1 GPAAETA
8 GREGRG
14 HLGTTGCG
22 LSHGHARAG
31 RHAYPAQAFRHR
43 RAHPGAEYVTRR
55 PVVYHIISA
64 GRHQVS
70 AASDLVMREGRV
82 AVELDPEIVKAKG
95 VFVEID
101 PKRLRRLDDDGWVI
115 GYPELVD
122 RRQVP

>member
-1 GPAAETA
+1 M
-8 GREGRG
+8 
-14 HLGTTGCG
+14 
-22 LSHGHARAG
+22 
-31 RHAYPAQAFRHR
+31 
-43 RAHPGAEYVTRR
+43 TRR

-64 GRHQVS
+64 GRRQVS

-101 PKRLRRLDDDGWVI
+101 PKRLRRLDDDGWVF

-122 RRQVP
+122 RRHSRDACSSTFAQ

>member
-1 GPAAETA
+1 M
-8 GREGRG
+8 
-14 HLGTTGCG
+14 
-22 LSHGHARAG
+22 
-31 RHAYPAQAFRHR
+31 
-43 RAHPGAEYVTRR
+43 TRR

-64 GRHQVS
+64 GRRQVS

-101 PKRLRRLDDDGWVI
+101 PKRLRRLDDDGWVF

-122 RRQVP
+122 RRQARARRQHNGVRMRGRRVTDREMRRSSQSVR